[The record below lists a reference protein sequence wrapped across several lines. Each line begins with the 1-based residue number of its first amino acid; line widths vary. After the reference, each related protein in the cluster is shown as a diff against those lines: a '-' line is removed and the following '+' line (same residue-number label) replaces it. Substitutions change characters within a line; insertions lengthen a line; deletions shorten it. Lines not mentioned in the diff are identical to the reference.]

1 MDNKNNKGFNS
12 NFGFLMASI
21 GSAVG
26 LGNLWSFPFKMG
38 NMGGFVFLLCYLFF
52 LVVVGYPLLMGEFAI
67 GRKTGKAAI
76 EGFENTNRSFKI
88 FGIIETIVPY
98 FLVAFYCTF
107 GGYIT
112 KYLVASIGWLFG
124 AGDLGT
130 SDAGEYFGG
139 FISSGMPAILY
150 MVIFWALTVLIVYL
164 GTSGIEKFCKFA
176 IPALIVCM
184 IIIIIR
190 AITLPGSGEG
200 LAFIFKPDLSAFKGL
215 GWIGVL
221 GAAGHQCFFSLSLAS
236 GCLIAYGAKL
246 NKSENLEKNAAIVAV
261 ADTLVAVMAGVCI
274 FPAVFA
280 YGLEPGAGPGLLF
293 STMVTVFQNMG
304 GFGPIFS
311 VIFFLLV
318 FFAALSSSIG
328 MMEGGIQAMVDAQ
341 ERKGKMG
348 GRAKCVAL
356 TAVIALAGNLIV
368 TGDGLGSSGWWN
380 PLAAL
385 LGPEAGKVW
394 LDFFDLFAEGLL
406 MPIGA
411 TGMAIMLGW
420 TRLRFLD
427 EEVAE
432 GSDFKTK
439 GFVHFCLKWLDP
451 IICGIL
457 IIVSLDGFF
466 NFTDLF

>member
-1 MDNKNNKGFNS
+1 MEQKSKGFNS

-26 LGNLWSFPFKMG
+26 LGNLWSFPYKMG
-38 NMGGFVFLLCYLFF
+38 NMGGFAFLICYLFF
-52 LVVVGYPLLMGEFAI
+52 LVVVGYPMLMGEFAI
-67 GRKTGKAAI
+67 GRRTRKAAI
-76 EGFENTNRSFKI
+76 EGFEHTNKSFKI

-107 GGYIT
+107 GGYIM
-112 KYLVASIGWLFG
+112 KYLIASVGWIFG

-130 SDAGEYFGG
+130 TSGDAYFGG

-150 MVIFWALTVLIVYL
+150 MVLFWALTVGIVYL
-164 GTSGIEKFCKFA
+164 GTSGIERFCKVA
-176 IPALIVCM
+176 IPALVVCM
-184 IIIIIR
+184 IIIIVR
-190 AITLPGSGEG
+190 ACTLPGAMDG
-200 LAFIFKPDLSAFKGL
+200 LAYIFKPDLSVFKGT
-215 GWIGVL
+215 GWITVL
-221 GAAGHQCFFSLSLAS
+221 GAAGNQCFFSLSLAS

-246 NKSENLEKNAAIVAV
+246 GKTENLEKNAAIVAIS
-261 ADTLVAVMAGVCI
+261 DTLVAVMAGVCI

-280 YGLEPGAGPGLLF
+280 YGLAPNAGPGLLF

-304 GFGPIFS
+304 AIGPIFCF
-311 VIFFLLV
+311 IFFLLV

-348 GRAKCVAL
+348 GRVKCVAL
-356 TAVIALAGNLIV
+356 TAVIALIGNLIV

-380 PLAAL
+380 PMTAV

-411 TGMAIMLGW
+411 TGMAILLGW
-420 TRLRFLD
+420 TRIHYLD
-427 EEVAE
+427 EEVE
-432 GSDFKTK
+432 QGSTFKSK

-451 IICGIL
+451 IICAIL
-457 IIVSLDGFF
+457 IIVSLDGFL

>member
-1 MDNKNNKGFNS
+1 MEQKNNNGFNS

-130 SDAGEYFGG
+130 SDAGEYFG
-139 FISSGMPAILY
+139 
-150 MVIFWALTVLIVYL
+150 
-164 GTSGIEKFCKFA
+164 IEKFCKFA

-221 GAAGHQCFFSLSLAS
+221 GAAGNQCFFSLSLAS

-246 NKSENLEKNAAIVAV
+246 NKSENLEKNAAIVAA

-280 YGLEPGAGPGLLF
+280 YGLEPGQGPGLLF

-385 LGPEAGKVW
+385 LGPEADKVW

-432 GSDFKTK
+432 GSDFKTRA
-439 GFVHFCLKWLDP
+439 FVHFCLKWLDP

>member
-1 MDNKNNKGFNS
+1 MEQKNKGFNS

-26 LGNLWSFPFKMG
+26 LGNLWSFPYKMG
-38 NMGGFVFLLCYLFF
+38 NSGGFAFLICYLFF
-52 LVVVGYPLLMGEFAI
+52 LVVVGYPMLMGEFAI
-67 GRKTGKAAI
+67 GRRTGKAAI
-76 EGFENTNRSFKI
+76 EGFEHTNKSFKI

-107 GGYIT
+107 GGYIM
-112 KYLVASIGWLFG
+112 KYLFASIGWLFG
-124 AGDLGT
+124 AGDIGT
-130 SDAGEYFGG
+130 ANPDAYFGE
-139 FISSGMPAILY
+139 FIGSGMPAILY
-150 MVIFWALTVLIVYL
+150 MVVFWALTVLIVYL
-164 GTSGIEKFCKFA
+164 GTSGIEKFCKVA
-176 IPALIVCM
+176 IPALVVCLV
-184 IIIIIR
+184 IIIVR
-190 AITLPGSGEG
+190 ACTLPGAMEG
-200 LAFIFKPDLSAFKGL
+200 LSYIFKPDLNVFKGT

-221 GAAGHQCFFSLSLAS
+221 GTAGNQCFFSLSLAS

-280 YGLEPGAGPGLLF
+280 YDLAPNAGPGLLF
-293 STMVTVFQNMG
+293 QTMVAVFQHMG
-304 GFGPIFS
+304 AIGPIFS

-328 MMEGGIQAMVDAQ
+328 MMEGGIQAMVDSQ

-348 GRAKCVAL
+348 GRGKCVAL

-368 TGDGLGSSGWWN
+368 TGDGLGSTGWWN
-380 PLAAL
+380 PMTAI
-385 LGPEAGKVW
+385 LGPEAGKCW

-411 TGMAIMLGW
+411 TGMAFMLGW
-420 TRLRFLD
+420 TRIHFLD
-427 EEVAE
+427 EEVE
-432 GSDFKTK
+432 QGSNFASK

-451 IICGIL
+451 IICAIL
-457 IIVSLDGFF
+457 IIVSLNGFLG
-466 NFTDLF
+466 FTDLF

>member
-1 MDNKNNKGFNS
+1 MEQKNNGFSS

-26 LGNLWSFPFKMG
+26 LGNLWSFPYKMG
-38 NMGGFVFLLCYLFF
+38 NSGGFAFLICYLFF

-76 EGFENTNRSFKI
+76 EGFEHTNKSYKI

-112 KYLVASIGWLFG
+112 KYLIASIGWLVG

-130 SDAGEYFGG
+130 ADAGEYFGG
-139 FISSGMPAILY
+139 FISSGMPAIIY
-150 MVIFWALTVLIVYL
+150 MVVFWALTVFIVYI
-164 GTSGIEKFCKFA
+164 GTSGIEKFCKVA
-176 IPALIVCM
+176 IPALVVCLV
-184 IIIIIR
+184 IIIVR
-190 AITLPGSGEG
+190 ACTLPGSMEG
-200 LAFIFKPDLSAFKGL
+200 LAYIFKPDMSVFKGT
-215 GWIGVL
+215 GWIKVL
-221 GAAGHQCFFSLSLAS
+221 GTAGNQCFFSLSLAS

-246 NKSENLEKNAAIVAV
+246 NKNENLEKNAAIVAI

-304 GFGPIFS
+304 AIGPIFS

-380 PLAAL
+380 PLAAA
-385 LGPEAGKVW
+385 LGPESGKVW
-394 LDFFDLFAEGLL
+394 LDFFDIFAEGLL

-420 TRLRFLD
+420 TRLKFLD
-427 EEVAE
+427 EEVSS
-432 GSDFKTK
+432 GSSFATK
-439 GFVHFCLKWLDP
+439 GFVHFCLKYLDP
-451 IICGIL
+451 IICFIL
-457 IIVSLDGFF
+457 IIVSLNSFIGF
-466 NFTDLF
+466 TTLF

>member
-1 MDNKNNKGFNS
+1 MEQKNNGFNS

-26 LGNLWSFPFKMG
+26 LGNLWSFPYKMG
-38 NMGGFVFLLCYLFF
+38 NNGGFAFLICYLVFLVL
-52 LVVVGYPLLMGEFAI
+52 VGYPMLMGEFAI
-67 GRKTGKAAI
+67 GRRTGKAAI
-76 EGFENTNRSFKI
+76 EGFEHTNKSFKI

-107 GGYIT
+107 GGYIM
-112 KYLVASIGWLFG
+112 KYLIASIGWLVG

-130 SDAGEYFGG
+130 TDAGEYFGTFITSG
-139 FISSGMPAILY
+139 FPAIAY
-150 MVIFWALTVLIVYL
+150 MIIFWALTVLIVYL
-164 GTSGIEKFCKFA
+164 GTSGIEKFCKVA
-176 IPALIVCM
+176 IPALVVCLV
-184 IIIIIR
+184 IIIVR
-190 AITLPGSGEG
+190 ACTLPGSGAG
-200 LAFIFKPDLSAFKGL
+200 LSYIFQPDMSVFKGV
-215 GWIGVL
+215 GWIKVL
-221 GAAGHQCFFSLSLAS
+221 GTAGNQCFFSLSLAS

-246 NKSENLEKNAAIVAV
+246 NKGENLEKNAAIVAV

-304 GFGPIFS
+304 GIGPIFS
-311 VIFFLLV
+311 VIFFVLV

-328 MMEGGIQAMVDAQ
+328 MMEGGIQAMVDSQ

-356 TAVIALAGNLIV
+356 TAVIALAGNLLV
-368 TGDGLGSSGWWN
+368 TADGLGGTGL
-380 PLAAL
+380 PHL
-385 LGPEAGKVW
+385 LGLGTW
-394 LDFFDLFAEGLL
+394 LDFFDLFAEGIL

-420 TRLRFLD
+420 TRIHFLD
-427 EEVAE
+427 EEVQS
-432 GSDFKTK
+432 GSSFASK
-439 GFVHFCLKWLDP
+439 GFVHFCLKYVDP
-451 IICGIL
+451 IICAIL
-457 IIVSLDGFF
+457 LIVSLNGFF
-466 NFTDLF
+466 GFTTLF